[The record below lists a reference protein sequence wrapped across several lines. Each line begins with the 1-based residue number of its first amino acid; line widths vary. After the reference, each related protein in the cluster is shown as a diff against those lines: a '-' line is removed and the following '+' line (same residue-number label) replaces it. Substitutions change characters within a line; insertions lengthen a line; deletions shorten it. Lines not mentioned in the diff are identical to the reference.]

1 MKWVGVTEEGGEG
14 EREKGRRGAGAG
26 WGVVEGRLGQEW
38 AGGRQRG
45 RGGGKIRRGEE
56 EGVEA

>member
-45 RGGGKIRRGEE
+45 RGEIRCEGGV
-56 EGVEA
+56 GVR